1 MTQETA
7 MSIAPGGEM
16 PTTLRGRRPGF
27 SRSVPLLAEPFQTLD
42 RQPLAWVKSQGALE
56 VPSRQ

>member
-1 MTQETA
+1 